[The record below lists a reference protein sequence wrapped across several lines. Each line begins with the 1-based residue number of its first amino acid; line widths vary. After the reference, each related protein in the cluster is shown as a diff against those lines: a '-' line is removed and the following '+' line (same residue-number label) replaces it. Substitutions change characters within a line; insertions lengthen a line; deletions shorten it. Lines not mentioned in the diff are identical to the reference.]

1 MQISPLRLAALP
13 LTWATLWSG
22 AFVAMK
28 VASDHAGAYTIV
40 GIRCTI
46 AGVIMIAAAWG
57 ARKALTRRGLAGTAV
72 VGLLNNAGY
81 LGLMATAMPNLSAG
95 MGAIVTALTPL
106 AVLVIS
112 SLRGRALLITQW
124 IGCILGFLGV
134 VGSAW
139 TRLDSGETS
148 WTGVGFSLGAVTCLV
163 AGTVLTPKL
172 VPPGSPWLS
181 TGIQSLAAGVPSL
194 AVALLFESAPEL
206 TMRFL
211 AAEIY
216 LIFGASVLAM
226 TMWLTLIR
234 QAGPDRAAVAHFLPP
249 LISIVLGAVLLGED
263 ASPLAL
269 AMCVPVAIGV
279 ALATMR
285 PRPRAAGAGPRR
297 LD

>member
-1 MQISPLRLAALP
+1 MTISPFRLAALT
-13 LTWATLWSG
+13 LAWATLWSG

-46 AGVIMIAAAWG
+46 AGVVMIAAAWG
-57 ARKALTRRGLAGTAV
+57 ARKALTRRGLAGTVV

-81 LGLMATAMPNLSAG
+81 LGLMATTMPNLSAG

-112 SLRGRALLITQW
+112 ALRGRALLWTQW
-124 IGCILGFLGV
+124 VGCVLGFLGA

-139 TRLDSGETS
+139 TRLESGETA
-148 WTGVGFSLGAVTCLV
+148 WTGVVTSLFAVSCLV
-163 AGTVLTPKL
+163 VGTILTPKL

-181 TGIQSLAAGVPSL
+181 TGIQSLAAGVP
-194 AVALLFESAPEL
+194 AL
-206 TMRFL
+206 
-211 AAEIY
+211 
-216 LIFGASVLAM
+216 
-226 TMWLTLIR
+226 
-234 QAGPDRAAVAHFLPP
+234 AVAHFLPP
-249 LISIVLGAVLLGED
+249 LISISLGALLLGED

-269 AMCVPVAIGV
+269 AMCIPVAIGV
-279 ALATMR
+279 ALATRR
-285 PRPRAAGAGPRR
+285 PRPAAVPRP

>member
-1 MQISPLRLAALP
+1 
-13 LTWATLWSG
+13 
-22 AFVAMK
+22 MK

-46 AGVIMIAAAWG
+46 AGVVMIAAAWG
-57 ARKALTRRGLAGTAV
+57 ARKALTRRGLAGTVV

-81 LGLMATAMPNLSAG
+81 LGLMATTMPNLSAG

-112 SLRGRALLITQW
+112 ALRGRALLWTQW
-124 IGCILGFLGV
+124 VGCVLGFLGA

-139 TRLDSGETS
+139 TRLESGETA
-148 WTGVGFSLGAVTCLV
+148 WTGVVTSLFAVSCLV
-163 AGTVLTPKL
+163 VGTILTPKL

-181 TGIQSLAAGVPSL
+181 TGIQSLAAGVPAL
-194 AVALLFESAPEL
+194 AVALLIEDAPEL
-206 TMRFL
+206 TTRFL
-211 AAEIY
+211 VAEAY
-216 LIFGASVLAM
+216 LIVGASVLAM

-234 QAGPDRAAVAHFLPP
+234 QATDRAAVAHFLPP
-249 LISIVLGAVLLGED
+249 LISISLGALLLGED

-269 AMCVPVAIGV
+269 AMCIPVAIGV
-279 ALATMR
+279 ALATRR
-285 PRPRAAGAGPRR
+285 PRPAAVPRP

>member
-1 MQISPLRLAALP
+1 MQISPLRLAALT

-163 AGTVLTPKL
+163 ASTVLTPKL

-285 PRPRAAGAGPRR
+285 ARPASLPRS

>member
-1 MQISPLRLAALP
+1 
-13 LTWATLWSG
+13 
-22 AFVAMK
+22 
-28 VASDHAGAYTIV
+28 
-40 GIRCTI
+40 
-46 AGVIMIAAAWG
+46 
-57 ARKALTRRGLAGTAV
+57 
-72 VGLLNNAGY
+72 
-81 LGLMATAMPNLSAG
+81 MPNLSAG

-163 AGTVLTPKL
+163 ASTVLTPKL